1 MQNIHSRIYQGR
13 KEKGL
18 SLEQLAEKVG
28 VSWQSVQNWE
38 NGQSAPKRTRI
49 AAVEKALEKPN
60 GWLMFGEQSEAK
72 IKEKKVLQQLTN
84 REKALL
90 ELYNGLSAD
99 QQEEFFKTLSSKKS
113 EGNQPLM
120 GTRIKKKAA

>member
-1 MQNIHSRIYQGR
+1 MQNIHSRIYQAR

-28 VSWQSVQNWE
+28 VRWQSVQNWE

-49 AAVEKALEKPN
+49 AAVEKALEKPS
-60 GWLMFGEQSEAK
+60 GWLMLGEQSEAK
-72 IKEKKVLQQLTN
+72 PKEKKVLHQLTP
-84 REKALL
+84 REKALI
-90 ELYNGLSAD
+90 ELYNSLSTN

-113 EGNQPLM
+113 ESNQPLI
-120 GTRIKKKAA
+120 GNRLKKKAA